1 MSQITAVLST
11 LIVAL
16 LANIATAQP
25 APGLPLWCSYPGF
38 TPGQTHGTDALSCAV
53 ASACQ
58 TVDQYWTNF
67 AGGSSG
73 TPLNCLL
80 PGAVPQIAP
89 GVNPTNIGTYGLCGA
104 TFTQSPLATATGAVY
119 GAIRTFVD
127 YQNVLYVTVAI
138 DSGPGG
144 SQLFYEYPS
153 LYGSFAASLYVWYN
167 VSSLVTDQYE
177 YPVILTPGKYT
188 CITFRVPLRTA
199 CDPLTSTFNPITTVG
214 NAGCLC
220 RPGVASCPPVDISQF
235 SSLFMSL
242 KINGHEYTVTGAG
255 CGTLAPAPTLVGNYN
270 VFGFLSQLQLP
281 SCASRP
287 PAPPPPP
294 PLP

>member
-1 MSQITAVLST
+1 MSQITAALST
-11 LIVAL
+11 LFVAL
-16 LANIATAQP
+16 LASIATAQP

-104 TFTQSPLATATGAVY
+104 TFTQSPLSTATGAVY

-177 YPVILTPGKYT
+177 YPVILTPG
-188 CITFRVPLRTA
+188 
-199 CDPLTSTFNPITTVG
+199 
-214 NAGCLC
+214 
-220 RPGVASCPPVDISQF
+220 
-235 SSLFMSL
+235 
-242 KINGHEYTVTGAG
+242 
-255 CGTLAPAPTLVGNYN
+255 
-270 VFGFLSQLQLP
+270 
-281 SCASRP
+281 
-287 PAPPPPP
+287 
-294 PLP
+294 